1 MLVLPFSFAST
12 LEPSFV
18 LATRATGTEAWVLF
32 VPILPSALPLSVPYI
47 RIPVLQEQMTQ
58 KSPVCAMGRMR
69 LAPTFL
75 HPCPLRSHLRLLVP
89 RKITPASPSLAPAL
103 VSPSHTFLSLGILV
117 LHSSPLTD
125 SHALSSPPSHSHTTA
140 PIQTAEL
147 VAMSY
152 NTTVAV
158 FDVRDPAMVTRK
170 AAFAFALHQD
180 EVPLLDL
187 YIVCVRVCMCVCTC
201 VRVCVCV
208 CVCVCICMYVCVC
221 VCMYIRASTYSLR
234 CRGGLGGGFC
244 SKTSSLSLSKG
255 APVQQ

>member
-201 VRVCVCV
+201 VRVYVCVCV
-208 CVCVCICMYVCVC
+208 CVCVYVSVCMYVSVC
-221 VCMYIRASTYSLR
+221 ACISARLR
-234 CRGGLGGGFC
+234 ILF
-244 SKTSSLSLSKG
+244 G
-255 APVQQ
+255 AGVV